1 MSAQPLI
8 LGTAR
13 LSELDRPEAE
23 RLLSEAVELGVFAI
37 DTARS
42 YGQAE
47 EWIGRWLA
55 GRSGQ
60 DVRLSTKVGYGVE
73 GYPDWTAE
81 TVRRGVDDA
90 LRRLC
95 TDRLEYVFLHSC
107 GSEVWEREDVIGALE
122 AARSAGKLVHVGYA
136 GDGPALRA
144 AVETGRFD
152 AYQSSFNLFDRRS
165 RDDLHAVPG
174 TRLAKRALGNAP
186 WRHAH
191 APGDPAESELFE
203 RFRAIGLEASGA
215 WAEFALRFA
224 VFHSGFDAAIVGTR
238 SHQRLRDHVAALE
251 QGPLNDATL
260 AEIERAYAAVGSDW
274 DGIV

>member
-13 LSELDRPEAE
+13 LSELDRNEAR
-23 RLLSEAVELGVFAI
+23 RLLSVAVELGVYAI

-42 YGQAE
+42 YGRSE
-47 EWIGRWLA
+47 EWIGGWLA
-55 GRSGQ
+55 ERSGQ
-60 DVRLSTKVGYGVE
+60 DIRLSTKVGYGVE

-90 LRRLC
+90 LRRLR

-122 AARSAGKLVHVGYA
+122 GARSAGKLVHVGYA
-136 GDGPALRA
+136 GDGAALRA

-165 RDDLHAVPG
+165 RNDLHAAKG
-174 TRLAKRALGNAP
+174 LRLAKRALGTAP
-186 WRHAH
+186 WRHTH
-191 APGDPAESELFE
+191 APDDPAEAELFR
-203 RFRAIGLEASGA
+203 RFRAIGLAA
-215 WAEFALRFA
+215 PADWAELALRFA

-238 SHQRLRDHVAALE
+238 SHQRLRDHAAALE
-251 QGPLNDATL
+251 QGPFNDATL
-260 AEIERAYAAVGSDW
+260 AEIERVYAAVGSDW